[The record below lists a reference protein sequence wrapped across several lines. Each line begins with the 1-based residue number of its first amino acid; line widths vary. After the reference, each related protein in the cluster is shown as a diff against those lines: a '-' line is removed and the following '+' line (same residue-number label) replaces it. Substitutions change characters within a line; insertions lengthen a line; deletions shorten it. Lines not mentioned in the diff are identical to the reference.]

1 MKTTIEISG
10 KGGDGT
16 QTLAR
21 IIGEAA
27 ILEEKNCSFYP
38 VYDAVVRG
46 IISDNGCVIGISN
59 AYIIISDESI
69 INTIVEKI
77 DITINLNGDNEIL
90 KISDEFTKSKKL
102 LGIFLVGAIITK
114 ILKKKSLIAAIK
126 NNVPENYLPQNL
138 KAFEAGIT
146 AGILNK

>member
-1 MKTTIEISG
+1 MKTIEILG

-16 QTLAR
+16 QTLSR

-27 ILEEKNCSFYP
+27 VLEGKNCCFYP
-38 VYDAVVRG
+38 VYDAIVRG
-46 IISDNGCVIGISN
+46 IISDNGCAIGISN
-59 AYIIISDESI
+59 AYIIISDESV

-77 DITINLNGDNEIL
+77 DITINLNNDNEIL

-114 ILKKKSLIAAIK
+114 ILKKESLIIAIK
-126 NNVPENYLPQNL
+126 NNISDNYLSQNI
-138 KAFEAGIT
+138 KAFEAGVK
-146 AGILNK
+146 AGMPNE

>member
-16 QTLAR
+16 QTLSR

-27 ILEEKNCSFYP
+27 VLEGKNCCFYP
-38 VYDAVVRG
+38 VYDAIVRG

-69 INTIVEKI
+69 INTLFEKI
-77 DITINLNGDNEIL
+77 DITINLNGDNKIL

-114 ILKKKSLIAAIK
+114 ILKKESLIAAIK